1 MFHPNTEFMIDYW
14 RARRGGRSMPLRSDI
29 DLSGFAAQASHVF
42 VAARDGASGDLRFR
56 LAGEAVIDLHGR
68 PLKGESMARFWRP
81 QHRRPL
87 AMALGA
93 ALTGAQTIV
102 VAAEASMTSGPAL
115 QLELLLAPFAG
126 ADGRADRFLGH
137 VQPLAPPVGQP
148 LRELRMLSVNGAQ
161 PAPPRPHLR
170 LAVLNGQR
178 IG

>member
-1 MFHPNTEFMIDYW
+1 MFHPSTEFMIDYW
-14 RARRGGRSMPLRSDI
+14 RGRRGNRSLPGRSDI
-29 DLSGFAAQASHVF
+29 DPSGFAAQAARVF

-68 PLKGESMARFWRP
+68 TLKGESLARFWRP

-87 AMALGA
+87 SMALGA
-93 ALTGAQTIV
+93 ALIGAQTVV

-115 QLELLLAPFAG
+115 QLEIFLAPYAG
-126 ADGRADRFLGH
+126 ADGRADRLLGH
-137 VQPLAPPVGQP
+137 VQPLAPAAGQP
-148 LRELRMLSVNGAQ
+148 LRELRMLAINGAERSPLQ
-161 PAPPRPHLR
+161 PYLR